1 MEMPRSRGPLPCL
14 KETPGLSCSS
24 TQRQSI
30 CEMPRYH
37 AVLSDIRLFDAQR
50 PTGWLGRED
59 SNLCIRNLCPAGFTG
74 VVPCGEGRSC
84 TRLLRVRA
92 HDLLPLFAPH
102 DSGSPNPARRHG
114 AISRPVSERAGEPHP
129 RRWQRPP
136 RRSAH
141 RCRGA
146 PSRSARCLRPAAAGR
161 CRGASRG
168 TPSHTRPPAGG
179 AYRHAGALV
188 REDAGFH
195 AYQILE
201 AGVRQFEGMGQ
212 EQQGAQTPTCRPPC
226 SGVGTALFRPPCY
239 HPNAVRE

>member
-1 MEMPRSRGPLPCL
+1 MS
-14 KETPGLSCSS
+14 
-24 TQRQSI
+24 
-30 CEMPRYH
+30 
-37 AVLSDIRLFDAQR
+37 V
-50 PTGWLGRED
+50 PTAI
-59 SNLCIRNLCPAGFTG
+59 LCIRNLCPAGFTG

-114 AISRPVSERAGEPHP
+114 AISRPVSERAGGRIPGDGSDLLDDLPTDVEAL
-129 RRWQRPP
+129 RAALLDAFDRQRG
-136 RRSAH
+136 RS
-141 RCRGA
+141 
-146 PSRSARCLRPAAAGR
+146 S
-161 CRGASRG
+161 GASRD